1 MIQSLIMF
9 PTEIMTLIASLAEVQ
24 DLRAFRFTCKTFHD
38 AAAKP
43 FGEAFFI
50 QRSHVISHTSMFEL
64 LLMSANPKVGP
75 YIRQLGFNSILLQP
89 PPIPQIWNAR
99 YDNIG
104 DQISKVVAR
113 AAFRQEQHRCLQ
125 SGAFEHLL
133 TLVLRNLKFWGI
145 QPITI
150 QVYCNGGPYDGWGWL
165 SLLPEDSDISTAVLR
180 SPPRSL
186 DRGAMQDIISAY
198 LQAVRL
204 SGSPLA
210 GTILGFNYRSSGP
223 TSILHY
229 INGRT
234 GAGHQL
240 DNPSHDVPGGDL
252 MSRRFPERHTS
263 RESRSSV
270 DFMHYVPA
278 TRSLELQ
285 AGTTIAIVGDFQAL
299 TTWLPTNS
307 VTRLILKEVQWFW
320 RGKLDVFL
328 QRNRQL
334 KYLEIH
340 DCLFMDS
347 EWSNIFDELSSED
360 DHNSLHDL
368 EYCYF
373 AGLRIE
379 QPEIYP
385 RGIALL
391 EACMETHEFKSRDQ
405 IVRGLKSLSARLK
418 VLEDKDLEENGGDE
432 TTIDAQD

>member
-9 PTEIMTLIASLAEVQ
+9 PTEIVALIASLAEVH

-43 FGEAFFI
+43 FGKAFFI

-104 DQISKVVAR
+104 DQILKVVAR

-125 SGAFEHLL
+125 SGAFEHFL
-133 TLVLRNLKFWGI
+133 TLVLENLKFWGG
-145 QPITI
+145 QPIKM
-150 QVYCNGGPYDGWGWL
+150 QVYCNSGPYDGWGWL
-165 SLLPEDSDISTAVLR
+165 SLLPEDSDFSTAVLR
-180 SPPRSL
+180 PPPRSL
-186 DRGAMQDIISAY
+186 DRGAMQDVISAY

-204 SGSPLA
+204 SESPLV
-210 GTILGFNYRSSGP
+210 GTILDFNHRSSGP

-229 INGRT
+229 INRRT
-234 GAGHQL
+234 GDGHQL
-240 DNPSHDVPGGDL
+240 DDPRHDVPGGDL
-252 MSRRFPERHTS
+252 TSRRFPERHTG
-263 RESRSSV
+263 RESRSPF

-278 TRSLELQ
+278 TKSLELQ
-285 AGTTIAIVGDFQAL
+285 AGATIAIVGDFQAL
-299 TTWLPTNS
+299 TTWLPINS
-307 VTRLILKEVQWFW
+307 VTKLILKEVQWFW

-340 DCLFMDS
+340 HCLFMDS
-347 EWSNIFDELSSED
+347 EWSDIFDELSSED

-385 RGIALL
+385 RESALL
-391 EACMETHEFKSRDQ
+391 DACKEMHEFESRNEV
-405 IVRGLKSLSARLK
+405 VRGLKSLSARLK
-418 VLEDKDLEENGGDE
+418 VLEEKDLEEDGSDE
-432 TTIDAQD
+432 ATVDVQD